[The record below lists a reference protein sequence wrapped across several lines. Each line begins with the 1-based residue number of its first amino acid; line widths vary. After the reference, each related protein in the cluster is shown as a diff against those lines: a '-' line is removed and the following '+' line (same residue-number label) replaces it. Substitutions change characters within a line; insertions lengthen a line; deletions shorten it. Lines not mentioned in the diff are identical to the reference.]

1 MPRVEEHGVAKS
13 AGYFDAKVTVEIET
27 TALQDAAWMA
37 RVERSNR
44 KGGAPRVSSV
54 SDRSLEEII
63 AVCERAFPVQRKERD
78 T

>member
-1 MPRVEEHGVAKS
+1 VSTTG
-13 AGYFDAKVTVEIET
+13 GYFDAKVTVEIEA

-44 KGGAPRVSSV
+44 KGGAPRLSSI

-63 AVCERAFPVQRKERD
+63 AVCERAFPVQRKDRD